1 VNPNGSGELCHRS
14 VIASICS
21 TQEFQW
27 AFLLMAKLTVQKR
40 NHHSRL
46 IAWRNPC
53 RVDTVIPEIRP
64 FWIGYF
70 MGPEMKTSTS
80 VAFLLAMTIGGAAL
94 AQGRLPTIPPDKYS
108 DEQRKAAEE
117 FQAARKVPV
126 FGPFNPLMYSPQV
139 MNQARAMGDYL
150 RYNSAIGNTL
160 SELVILITAREW
172 NQDYEWHVH
181 HAIALKVGIK
191 PEIVDAIADGR
202 RPTGMGEDE
211 EIVYDFLSELHRNK
225 RVSDRTFER
234 AEKRFGKKGVVD
246 LTAIN
251 GYYTL
256 LAMEMNVAR
265 YEIPKDGKKLTRFP
279 E

>member
-1 VNPNGSGELCHRS
+1 
-14 VIASICS
+14 
-21 TQEFQW
+21 
-27 AFLLMAKLTVQKR
+27 
-40 NHHSRL
+40 
-46 IAWRNPC
+46 
-53 RVDTVIPEIRP
+53 
-64 FWIGYF
+64 
-70 MGPEMKTSTS
+70 MKTSTS
-80 VAFLLAMTIGGAAL
+80 VAFLLAMAIGGATL
-94 AQGRLPTIPPDKYS
+94 AQSRLPTIPAEKYS
-108 DEQRKAAEE
+108 DDQKKAAEE